1 MTLAELIKKKNLKGM
16 TPDDCSR
23 CDSCDAPLCPLDTV
37 SIENGIWYP
46 DESICTNRE
55 FGSLDAIKNQKK
67 IAKRAKSSS
76 TLFTFKMLSR
86 NCVIGS
92 GISGIDS
99 DKDDCVEQEKQ
110 WIRKHHEKK
119 KLTAEERAKLAERM
133 KKNIATVRDKQRKK

>member
-1 MTLAELIKKKNLKGM
+1 MTLEELIKKKGITERDPKNCKSSER
-16 TPDDCSR
+16 CS
-23 CDSCDAPLCPLDTV
+23 APLCPLDAV
-37 SIENGIWYP
+37 SLENGIWYP
-46 DESICTNRE
+46 DEEICVNRE
-55 FGSLDAIKNQKK
+55 FNSLDAIKNQKK